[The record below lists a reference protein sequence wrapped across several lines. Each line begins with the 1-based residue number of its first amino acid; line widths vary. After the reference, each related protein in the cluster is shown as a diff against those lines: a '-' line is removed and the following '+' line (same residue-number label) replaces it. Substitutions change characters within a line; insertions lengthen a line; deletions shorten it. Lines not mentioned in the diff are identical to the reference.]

1 MAMLLLIISF
11 VTLIITY
18 FIFAN
23 SISNWFKPE
32 IPVDLGFW
40 VDEKLK
46 KRIIV
51 SSGDP
56 EKRLVLRFINKR
68 SNTISNVVI
77 DIKFIRPLALS
88 GTNTALTVVEGHT
101 NRTRSDKYYNLT
113 YLNIPFYPNEKRDFP
128 TEINTDKKFGKHKV
142 LVSIFS
148 TNDKY
153 KVKKKVLRINIR

>member
-1 MAMLLLIISF
+1 MTLIISY
-11 VTLIITY
+11 L
-18 FIFAN
+18 IFAN
-23 SISNWFKPE
+23 STTSWFKPE
-32 IPVDLGFW
+32 IPVDFGFW

-46 KRIIV
+46 KKIIV

-56 EKRLVLRFINKR
+56 EKRLILRFINKR

-101 NRTRSDKYYNLT
+101 KRISNDKYYNLT
-113 YLNIPFYPNEKRDFP
+113 YLNIPFYPNEKREFP
-128 TEINTDKKFGKHKV
+128 TEINTNKKFGKHKV

-153 KVKKKVLRINIR
+153 KVKKKVLKINIR